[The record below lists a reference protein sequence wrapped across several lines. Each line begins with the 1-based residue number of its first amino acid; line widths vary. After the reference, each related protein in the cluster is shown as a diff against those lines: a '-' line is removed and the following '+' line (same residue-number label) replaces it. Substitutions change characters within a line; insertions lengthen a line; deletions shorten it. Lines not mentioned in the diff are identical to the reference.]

1 MSGNNNLDLYR
12 KKARRVFG
20 LGDFGFPSMT
30 NVESQFWTFFM
41 TDVAM
46 VPLGLMAIIQT
57 ITGAIELVMSPLYGV
72 VISAVKPGRW
82 GRYSTWMLVCPPFI
96 VIAYLFQW
104 FAFGNSTVNGVVI
117 AVGYTISHFL
127 WNAIWVAN
135 VSLLP
140 ILATNAEERVKL
152 SSKRF
157 TFNYA
162 ARVLASFYLVPMLGF
177 FTAAAGL
184 NLAYPLIA
192 LFASMLM
199 LIGYTIVGKYASKV
213 ELTMS
218 AGQQEGQEKRK
229 IWGPM
234 LKAFVGNPHLIAL
247 IVVDAARNVGS
258 FVLASFNMYYFTY
271 VVGSMAFFST
281 NMLIGTVCGL
291 LGAYL
296 ARFTIKFMTNRTACI
311 VFALISAGSL
321 AVIMFFG
328 ESLAIYVVFNSL
340 YQALTAAFQALLV
353 PLYSE
358 TCTFAEWKTGAD
370 NSGVIMGMQQLG
382 VKLGAIFKGVAVSI
396 SLSAA
401 GYVAGMEATPALKAG
416 ILRGYFLFPGTAF
429 IIGGLALLL
438 FYKLTPARVEEMQK
452 EIEARKQ
459 SAAN

>member
-1 MSGNNNLDLYR
+1 M
-12 KKARRVFG
+12 
-20 LGDFGFPSMT
+20 
-30 NVESQFWTFFM
+30 
-41 TDVAM
+41 
-46 VPLGLMAIIQT
+46 
-57 ITGAIELVMSPLYGV
+57 
-72 VISAVKPGRW
+72 
-82 GRYSTWMLVCPPFI
+82 
-96 VIAYLFQW
+96 
-104 FAFGNSTVNGVVI
+104 
-117 AVGYTISHFL
+117 
-127 WNAIWVAN
+127 
-135 VSLLP
+135 
-140 ILATNAEERVKL
+140 
-152 SSKRF
+152 
-157 TFNYA
+157 
-162 ARVLASFYLVPMLGF
+162 LASFYLVPMLGF
-177 FTAAAGL
+177 FTSVVGL

-199 LIGYTIVGKYASKV
+199 LIGYTVVAKYASKV
-213 ELTMS
+213 EVTMS
-218 AGQQEGQEKRK
+218 AGQSEGAEKRK

-281 NMLIGTVCGL
+281 NMLIGTICGL

-311 VFALISAGSL
+311 AFALISAGSL

-328 ESLAIYVVFNSL
+328 ESLPIYVVFNSL

-429 IIGGLALLL
+429 IIGGLALLI
-438 FYKLTPARVEEMQK
+438 FYRLTPTRVEEMQK

-459 SAAN
+459 SAKN

>member
-1 MSGNNNLDLYR
+1 
-12 KKARRVFG
+12 
-20 LGDFGFPSMT
+20 
-30 NVESQFWTFFM
+30 
-41 TDVAM
+41 
-46 VPLGLMAIIQT
+46 
-57 ITGAIELVMSPLYGV
+57 
-72 VISAVKPGRW
+72 
-82 GRYSTWMLVCPPFI
+82 
-96 VIAYLFQW
+96 
-104 FAFGNSTVNGVVI
+104 
-117 AVGYTISHFL
+117 
-127 WNAIWVAN
+127 
-135 VSLLP
+135 
-140 ILATNAEERVKL
+140 
-152 SSKRF
+152 
-157 TFNYA
+157 
-162 ARVLASFYLVPMLGF
+162 
-177 FTAAAGL
+177 
-184 NLAYPLIA
+184 
-192 LFASMLM
+192 
-199 LIGYTIVGKYASKV
+199 
-213 ELTMS
+213 
-218 AGQQEGQEKRK
+218 
-229 IWGPM
+229 M

-401 GYVAGMEATPALKAG
+401 GYVAGHGGYSRSESRHPSG
-416 ILRGYFLFPGTAF
+416 IFPLSGNRLHHRRPGTASRS
-429 IIGGLALLL
+429 INLRR
-438 FYKLTPARVEEMQK
+438 PEWEEMQK

>member
-1 MSGNNNLDLYR
+1 MDKNNSLEVNR

-46 VPLGLMAIIQT
+46 VPLGLMATIQT
-57 ITGAIELVMSPLYGV
+57 ITGIIEMIMSPLYGV
-72 VISAVKPGRW
+72 ILSATKSGKF
-82 GRYSTWMLVCPPFI
+82 GRYSTWMIFCPPFI
-96 VIAYLFQW
+96 VGSYLFQW
-104 FAFGNSTVNGVVI
+104 FALSGSGTINGLII
-117 AVGYTISHFL
+117 AIGYTVSHLL

-140 ILATNAEERVKL
+140 LLATSAEERVKL

-162 ARVLASFYLVPMLGF
+162 ARVCASFYLVPMVTL
-177 FTAAAGL
+177 FTDLVGVK
-184 NLAYPLIA
+184 LAYACVA
-192 LFASMLM
+192 LFASLLM
-199 LIGYTIVGKYASKV
+199 LIGYTVVAKAASKV
-213 ELTMS
+213 ELAMEDTTPV
-218 AGQQEGQEKRK
+218 EGKRK

-247 IVVDAARNVGS
+247 IVIDAARNVGS
-258 FVLASFNMYYFTY
+258 FVIGSFNMYYFTY
-271 VVGSMAFFST
+271 VVGSMDFFST
-281 NMLIGTVCGL
+281 NMFIGTICGL
-291 LGAYL
+291 CGAYI
-296 ARFTIKFMTNRTACI
+296 ARFAIKFMTNRTACI
-311 VFALISAGSL
+311 VTALCSAGML
-321 AVIMFFG
+321 AIIMFFG
-328 ESLAIYVVFNSL
+328 QSLIVYVIANGV
-340 YQALTAAFQALLV
+340 YGALTAAFQALLV

-358 TCTFAEWKTGAD
+358 TCTFAEWKTGVD

-382 VKLGAIFKGVAVSI
+382 VKLGAVFKGVAISI

-438 FYKLTPARVEEMQK
+438 FYKLTPQGVEEMQK
-452 EIEARKQ
+452 EIEQRKM
-459 SAAN
+459 SA

>member
-1 MSGNNNLDLYR
+1 MDTTEKDTTLEINR
-12 KKARRVFG
+12 QKARRVFG

-46 VPLGLMAIIQT
+46 VPLGLMALIQT
-57 ITGAIELVMSPLYGV
+57 ITGIIEMIMSPLYGV
-72 VISAVKPGRW
+72 ILSATKSGKF
-82 GRYSTWMLVCPPFI
+82 GRYSTWMILCPPFI
-96 VIAYLFQW
+96 VGSYIFQW
-104 FAFGNSTVNGVVI
+104 FALSGSGMVNGIII
-117 AVGYTISHFL
+117 AIGYTISHML

-140 ILATNAEERVKL
+140 ILATTAEERVKL

-162 ARVLASFYLVPMLGF
+162 ARVCASFYLVPLLSLFKGIV
-177 FTAAAGL
+177 GIK
-184 NLAYPLIA
+184 LAYACVA

-199 LIGYTIVGKYASKV
+199 LIGYTTVAKAASKV
-213 ELTMS
+213 ELAIAAPAPA
-218 AGQQEGQEKRK
+218 AGKRK

-258 FVLASFNMYYFTY
+258 FVIGSFNMYYFTY
-271 VVGSMAFFST
+271 VVGSMDFFST
-281 NMLIGTVCGL
+281 NMFIGTLCGL
-291 LGAYL
+291 TGAYV
-296 ARFTIKFMTNRTACI
+296 ARFATRFMTNRTSCI
-311 VFALISAGSL
+311 VTALTSAALL
-321 AVIMFFG
+321 ATVMFFG
-328 ESLAIYVVFNSL
+328 QSLIVYIVCMAL
-340 YQALTAAFQALLV
+340 YQMMTAAFQALLV

-358 TCTFAEWKTGAD
+358 TCTFAEWKTGVN

-382 VKLGAIFKGVAVSI
+382 VKLGAVFKGVAVSI

-416 ILRGYFLFPGTAF
+416 ILRGYFMFPGTAF
-429 IIGGLALLL
+429 IIGGLALIF
-438 FYKLTPARVEEMQK
+438 FYKLTPKGVEDMQK
-452 EIEARKQ
+452 EIESRNRA
-459 SAAN
+459 

>member
-104 FAFGNSTVNGVVI
+104 FAFGNGTVNGVVI

-247 IVVDAARNVGS
+247 I
-258 FVLASFNMYYFTY
+258 
-271 VVGSMAFFST
+271 
-281 NMLIGTVCGL
+281 
-291 LGAYL
+291 
-296 ARFTIKFMTNRTACI
+296 
-311 VFALISAGSL
+311 SAGSL

-382 VKLGAIFKGVAVSI
+382 VKLGAIFKGVAASI